1 MQDTAKRLARALLCL
16 IPVFCASCFGMT
28 LPKGGSVEPASAAA
42 NRPVPPS
49 DKRIVDTWELLY
61 RVNDKGEE
69 ERPRDS
75 TRTLIDFTDKGK
87 IIFNRMDK
95 ERSDRVATHTGI
107 FTTENAEV
115 RIVDESGNGARW
127 PYQITGDTLE
137 LYVPEEK
144 KKFFWR
150 RFR

>member
-1 MQDTAKRLARALLCL
+1 MQNTAKRLARALLCL
-16 IPVFCASCFGMT
+16 IPVFCASCLSMT
-28 LPKGGSVEPASAAA
+28 VPKSVGVEPTAAA
-42 NRPVPPS
+42 AGKLVPPS
-49 DKRIVDTWELLY
+49 DKRVVDTWELLY

-69 ERPRDS
+69 ERPRDA

-87 IIFNRMDK
+87 VIFNRMDK
-95 ERSDRVATHTGI
+95 ENSGRVASHSGR
-107 FTTENAEV
+107 FTTENGEI
-115 RIVDESGNGARW
+115 RIIDDSGNGARW

-137 LYVPEEK
+137 VYIPEDK